1 MFDAIEQALTASRNE
16 GAISLIALTG
26 IFALGAMIFAP
37 RSLLCVISGWI
48 FGISSV
54 LPIIIGWTL
63 GSILAFQLTR
73 QIFRSNFQKFITNRI
88 YLQRLIQTIEIEGFK
103 IILMLRI
110 ASPIPGTLLS
120 YVSGITNI
128 PVLNFGVAS
137 MIGITPQVIIFV
149 YLGIS
154 TEGFAKGQYPT
165 NLNIAILIIGI
176 IITAS
181 VTFFIKKRM
190 KVVTDPP
197 KLIPY

>member
-1 MFDAIEQALTASRNE
+1 MFDAIGQALTAVRNE
-16 GAISLIALTG
+16 GAISLIAVTG

-48 FGISSV
+48 FGFSSV

-73 QIFRSNFQKFITNRI
+73 QLFRSKFQNLITNRI
-88 YLQRLIQTIEIEGFK
+88 NLQRLIQIIEKEGFK

-120 YVSGITNI
+120 YISGLTDI
-128 PVLNFGVAS
+128 PVLNFSVAS

-154 TEGFAKGQYPT
+154 TEGLANGQYPN
-165 NLNIAILIIGI
+165 NLNIAILITGL
-176 IITAS
+176 IITAL
-181 VTFFIKKRM
+181 VTVFIKKRM
-190 KVVTDPP
+190 KLATAAP
-197 KLIPY
+197 KFTPS